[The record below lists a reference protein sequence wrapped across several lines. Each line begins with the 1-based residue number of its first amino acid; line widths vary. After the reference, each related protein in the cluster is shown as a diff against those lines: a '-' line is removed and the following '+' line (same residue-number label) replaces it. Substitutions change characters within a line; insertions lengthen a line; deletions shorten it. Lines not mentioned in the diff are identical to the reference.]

1 MTSSQLS
8 YIRMATPFAE
18 TAKLTTGT
26 TVATETVKNRSDALA
41 NADSISGGLHGTN
54 TPGIT
59 LEYGIGEK
67 YAKSQSKSGELVPR
81 SLFNVLMHFVTR
93 VHFALQ
99 CGLLYQARRKQTS
112 QNAKDKMFPW
122 LTPLKHD
129 GADESGYSYLD
140 NQGAKGDH
148 EFFPDNAI
156 LPIVTEDG
164 RVAYHKHVKS
174 RGIWHPFSYLKVLP
188 DNEYGTFD
196 EFTNEKVSY
205 KAADNCWMYIRA
217 ICIPSFTIKVN
228 GQNITI
234 HTQNQSSNLRYHGA
248 VSHFD
253 CLLLRRGDEVE
264 FPAPS
269 DKMRITYCVTPC
281 VFD

>member
-1 MTSSQLS
+1 
-8 YIRMATPFAE
+8 MATPFAE
-18 TAKLTTGT
+18 TAKLSTGT
-26 TVATETVKNRSDALA
+26 TDKNETVKNRSDALA
-41 NADSISGGLHGTN
+41 DAKSVSGELHGTDS
-54 TPGIT
+54 PEIT
-59 LEYGIGEK
+59 LEKGIGAK
-67 YAKSQSKSGELVPR
+67 YAKSNFHSGELVPR

-188 DNEYGTFD
+188 DNQVFNEDNEDNEDY
-196 EFTNEKVSY
+196 TNANMSFRAK
-205 KAADNCWMYIRA
+205 DNCWMYIRA

-269 DKMRITYCVTPC
+269 NKMRITYCVTPC

>member
-1 MTSSQLS
+1 
-8 YIRMATPFAE
+8 MAKPFADE
-18 TAKLTTGT
+18 AELYTGS
-26 TVATETVKNRSDALA
+26 TVDNQNFTVKNRSDALA
-41 NADSISGGLHGTN
+41 DAKSVSGGLHGTDS
-54 TPGIT
+54 PGIT
-59 LEYGIGEK
+59 LEYGIGAK
-67 YAKSQSKSGELVPR
+67 YAKSAFHSGELVPR

-112 QNAKDKMFPW
+112 QNANDKMFPW

-129 GADESGYSYLD
+129 GENESGYSYLD

-174 RGIWHPFSYLKVLP
+174 QNIWHPFSYLKVLP
-188 DNEYGTFD
+188 DNEYATFE
-196 EFTNEKVSY
+196 EFTNEKISY
-205 KAADNCWMYIRA
+205 KASDNCWMYIRS

-228 GQNITI
+228 GQDITI
-234 HTQNQSSNLRYHGA
+234 HTQNQSTSLRYHGA

-269 DKMRITYCVTPC
+269 NTMRITYVVTPC